1 MRNGGRRVHRGH
13 GRVRVALALAVATT
27 LTGLAWW
34 LWPDADSF
42 RVVAEAT
49 GSGPVSVGET
59 VFFGYDVSYR
69 GLVPVVIEDA
79 VPRVGRLL
87 DSKQLVRSETVRA
100 WYEGT
105 VTGLQHIGVTKAIP
119 QALVPAKRLPVG
131 PFAGPGEKPVCIV
144 IGMSAS
150 EAGQYAIGRL
160 DVVYSV
166 LGLRRVA
173 PLEVWTV
180 LHAVR

>member
-1 MRNGGRRVHRGH
+1 MRNGGRRAHRRRGW
-13 GRVRVALALAVATT
+13 VKVAVVLT
-27 LTGLAWW
+27 LVTALAWW
-34 LWPDADSF
+34 LWPDVQSF
-42 RVVAEAT
+42 CVVAEGT

-87 DSKQLVRSETVRA
+87 ESKQLVRSETVRA

-131 PFAGPGEKPVCIV
+131 SPSARPGEKTVCIV
-144 IGMSAS
+144 IGISAS
-150 EAGQYAIGRL
+150 EAGQYAIDRL
-160 DVVYSV
+160 DLVYSV
-166 LGLRRVA
+166 LGLRGVA

-180 LHAVR
+180 LDAVR